1 MTASKAK
8 APTLNQ
14 LDERAFREAIRRALV
29 GVRNVEQFERNLE
42 AQGIDVSN
50 HELLRD
56 IYNIVHGAS

>member
-1 MTASKAK
+1 MI
-8 APTLNQ
+8 NQ